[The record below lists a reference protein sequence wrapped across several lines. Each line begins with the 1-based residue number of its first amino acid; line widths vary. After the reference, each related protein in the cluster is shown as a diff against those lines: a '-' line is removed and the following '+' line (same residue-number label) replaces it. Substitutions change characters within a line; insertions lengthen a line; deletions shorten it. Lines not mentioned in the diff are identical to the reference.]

1 MNIDYLDNKLRKLCE
16 NRSEAEK
23 KLGADC
29 AKKLRSRWSDLDAAT
44 HVREL
49 IAGRPHPLERDRLG
63 QFALDLAGGK
73 RLVFKP
79 NHTPIPKNANDSI
92 DWSQVTSITI
102 VFIGDYHD

>member
-1 MNIDYLDNKLRKLCE
+1 MQINFIDQKLGKLCE
-16 NRSEAEK
+16 SKREAEK
-23 KLGADC
+23 KLGADS
-29 AKKLRSRWSDLDAAT
+29 ARKLHRRLSDLEAAA

-63 QFALDLAGGK
+63 QFAIDLAGGK

-79 NHTPIPKNANDSI
+79 NHEPIPVDNYGNTN
-92 DWSQVTSITI
+92 WSEVTAITI